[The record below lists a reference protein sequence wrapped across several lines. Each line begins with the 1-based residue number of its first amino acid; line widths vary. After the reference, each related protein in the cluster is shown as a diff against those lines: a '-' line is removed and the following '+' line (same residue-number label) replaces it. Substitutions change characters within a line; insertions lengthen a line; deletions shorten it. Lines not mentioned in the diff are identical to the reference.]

1 MKLQIIFFS
10 FIGLLLTSL
19 SGCTLIG
26 DIFKAGIFV
35 GILVVVVIVALIAFI
50 FRKMSNRN

>member
-1 MKLQIIFFS
+1 MKPQIILFS

-35 GILVVVVIVALIAFI
+35 GILVVVVIVALIVFI
-50 FRKMSNRN
+50 FKKMSNRN